1 MTKAFKIKIGKLIEN
16 CVENRYQALLV
27 VMVAVI
33 LKTGTGTVALAN
45 QHCRPSM
52 VNYPYDGGKR
62 NKLQLNN
69 KS

>member
-33 LKTGTGTVALAN
+33 LETGTGTVALAN
-45 QHCRPSM
+45 QH
-52 VNYPYDGGKR
+52 
-62 NKLQLNN
+62 
-69 KS
+69 